1 MTEICPRCGLP
12 KDTLCMCEVIAK
24 EDQKIKVKTVKRK
37 FGKLMTVVEGINQKE
52 IDVKDLTKNLK
63 SQLACGGT
71 AKEGV
76 IELQGNH
83 VNKVVEALVKL
94 GFSKEGITKSR

>member
-1 MTEICPRCGLP
+1 MSEVCPKCGLP

-24 EDQKIKVKTVKRK
+24 EDQKIKVSTVKRK

-52 IDVKDLTKNLK
+52 IDIKDLTKKLK

-71 AKEGV
+71 SKGGLIV
-76 IELQGNH
+76 LQGNH
-83 VNKVVEALVKL
+83 VDRVIETLIKL
-94 GFSKEGITKSR
+94 GFSKESITKSR